1 MAAPTREDAALVI
14 QINQW
19 MAMSDT
25 RSQIMKVFAEDFD
38 PETADFH
45 DEAVSSLLGLMETIG
60 TLVKHDLLSYELV
73 ADWLWIDGIWGR
85 VGPAGLRAREAA
97 GEPRLYEN
105 FEALKNRG

>member
-1 MAAPTREDAALVI
+1 MAAPTREDAALLI

-25 RSQIMKVFAEDFD
+25 RSQMMKVFAEDFD

-45 DEAVSSLLGLMETIG
+45 DEAVGTMLGLMETVG

-73 ADWLWIDGIWGR
+73 VDWIWVEGIWAR
-85 VGPAGLRAREAA
+85 VGPAALRAREAA

-105 FEALKNRG
+105 FEALVARG

>member
-1 MAAPTREDAALVI
+1 MAAPTREDAALLI

-19 MAMSDT
+19 MAMSDA
-25 RSQIMKVFAEDFD
+25 RSQMMKIFAPDFD

-45 DEAVSSLLGLMETIG
+45 DEAVVAMLGLMETVA

-73 ADWLWIDGIWGR
+73 VDWIWVDGIWGR
-85 VGPAGLRAREAA
+85 VGPAALKAREAA

-105 FEALKNRG
+105 IEALVNRG